1 MSAIAAK
8 PAADAGAF
16 RPVPSIIAILL
27 AIVIVAVAFLLGNAG
42 IIVGGAML
50 AVRVIGLIILGAALI
65 AFGVHFVP
73 VGGAPAAMGQ
83 APGIATGVAMLAT
96 GAGLAGLFGGAWAAA
111 SFGTAFETG
120 GFALSILGGA
130 IGGGLMMA
138 ITCLMVNMSYVFGM
152 GIPPASG
159 KVEKDPLTHDSQ
171 PEFKSQGTEGHGL
184 PFISYIGGVI
194 GGLLGG
200 LGGTLIYVELLDF
213 FSATLGAKAG
223 ELVLHSN
230 VFAHFFNEILGA
242 NPGPLAIGLAGIIAI
257 GMFLVIAVLS
267 AYNITGTI
275 EGPHDPK
282 FKRFPRAI
290 IAAIL
295 ASAAC
300 GLVAMLVVMII

>member
-16 RPVPSIIAILL
+16 QPVASVIAIIL
-27 AIVIVAVAFLLGNAG
+27 AIILVAVAFLLGYLNVLPCDAG
-42 IIVGGAML
+42 F
-50 AVRVIGLIILGAALI
+50 AVQTLGLIILGAALI

-96 GAGLAGLFGGAWAAA
+96 GAGLAGLFGGAWAAE
-111 SFGTAFETG
+111 FGLAVS
-120 GFALSILGGA
+120 LVGGA

-159 KVEKDPLTHDSQ
+159 KVAKDPLTGYTQ
-171 PEFKSQGTEGHGL
+171 PEYKSQGTEGHGL
-184 PFISYIGGVI
+184 PFISYVGGVV

-200 LGGTLIYVELLDF
+200 LGGTLIYFELLEF
-213 FSATLGAKAG
+213 YEATLPQVGFIVDT
-223 ELVLHSN
+223 L
-230 VFAHFFNEILGA
+230 
-242 NPGPLAIGLAGIIAI
+242 PLSVGIAGIVAV

-290 IAAIL
+290 VAAIL

-300 GLVAMLVVMII
+300 GLVAMLVVMVI